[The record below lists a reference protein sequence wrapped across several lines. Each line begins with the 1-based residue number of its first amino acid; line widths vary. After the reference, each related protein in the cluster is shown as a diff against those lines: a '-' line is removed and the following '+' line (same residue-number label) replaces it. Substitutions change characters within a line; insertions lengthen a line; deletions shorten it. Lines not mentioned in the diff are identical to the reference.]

1 MDSANSEWT
10 QPIWN
15 GPANQDFFGMDE
27 AKFDFFGLELSPNW
41 LDHVVR
47 EATLTLSESFVEVVI
62 L

>member
-27 AKFDFFGLELSPNW
+27 AFCGLELSPNW
-41 LDHVVR
+41 LGHVVR
-47 EATLTLSESFVEVVI
+47 EATLSLSESFVEVVI